1 MDASED
7 AAEGPLPGEPELH
20 ESAVDYWSF
29 VNLAQRNLRELDEDV
44 DLDANRLIL
53 GLYRA
58 GNLIAYDLEA
68 TIYRPKGRTWPSFRL
83 LWVVWHAGDVTV
95 SEAAKLTGMT
105 KASVSS
111 LTRTLV
117 KDDLL
122 RKVTAEHDRR
132 AVTLSLTPAGRK
144 LIEELFREQ
153 NRAESDWASPLT
165 DIEITLFNMLL
176 QKLLNSERANDA
188 RMRRLD

>member
-1 MDASED
+1 MDASHK
-7 AAEGPLPGEPELH
+7 AADDPSLSELH

-29 VNLAQRNLRELDEDV
+29 VNLAQENLRQLDEGL

-68 TIYRPKGRTWPSFRL
+68 TIFRPKGRTWPSFRL
-83 LWVVWHAGDVTV
+83 MWVVWHAGEATV

-105 KASVSS
+105 KASISS

-117 KDDLL
+117 NDGLL
-122 RKVTAEHDRR
+122 QKVTAEHDRR
-132 AVTLSLTPAGRK
+132 AVTLTLTPAGLE

-153 NRAESDWASPLT
+153 NRAESDWSSPLT

-176 QKLLNSERANDA
+176 QKLLNSTRANVA
-188 RMRRLD
+188 RTRRLD